1 MVEQH
6 GSHQLLAASQVGRTL
21 QLPLAIMPLIRQTPD
36 ARQMRGWRMRGLPLV
51 LAGLSDAFLVVLNG
65 ALLWP
70 PLWQLGFGG

>member
-1 MVEQH
+1 
-6 GSHQLLAASQVGRTL
+6 
-21 QLPLAIMPLIRQTPD
+21 MPLIRQTPD